1 MSDEPGPDEE
11 RARIRAAVEGEIRG
25 LLERGD
31 LQAAATATLTAYGAE
46 LYGFLHAL
54 AHDDDL
60 AAEAFATFGEGL
72 WRALPAFRWESS
84 LRTWSYAV
92 ARNALH
98 RVRRDPHRRADRN
111 VALSD
116 AAHELVA
123 QVRTST
129 LPFVRTEIKDGFALL
144 RARLDPDD
152 HAILIL
158 RIDRKM
164 SWRDIA
170 RAMPGGDEVD
180 LDRRAAALRKRF
192 ERAKDELRALAV
204 SSGLFPTE
212 S

>member
-1 MSDEPGPDEE
+1 MSASDEPGPDDE
-11 RARIRAAVEGEIRG
+11 RARARATAEAEVHGH
-25 LLERGD
+25 LERGD
-31 LQAAATATLTAYGAE
+31 TRAAATAALASYGPE

-54 AHDDDL
+54 AHDDDV
-60 AAEAFATFGEGL
+60 AAEAFATFGEDL
-72 WRALPAFRWESS
+72 WRALPGFRWESS
-84 LRTWSYAV
+84 LRTWSYAL

-98 RVRRDPHRRADRN
+98 RVLRDPHRRAERN

-129 LPFVRTEIKDGFALL
+129 LPFVRTEIKDGFAQL

-152 HAILIL
+152 HALLIL

-170 RAMPGGDEVD
+170 RAMPVEGD
-180 LDRRAAALRKRF
+180 LDKRAAALRKRF
-192 ERAKDELRALAV
+192 ERAKSELRALAA
-204 SSGLFPTE
+204 SAGLFRPD
-212 S
+212 